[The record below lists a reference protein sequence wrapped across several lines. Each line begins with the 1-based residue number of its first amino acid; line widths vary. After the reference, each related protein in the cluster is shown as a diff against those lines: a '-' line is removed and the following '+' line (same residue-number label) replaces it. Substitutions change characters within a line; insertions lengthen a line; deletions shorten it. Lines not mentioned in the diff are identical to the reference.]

1 VNSDIS
7 RAEWAIVGDPRAG
20 SDIFPAS
27 RDRRDTESRL
37 AAVPA
42 VCLRGDHVA
51 AASRGYRVIRLE
63 QLRKYIVAADR
74 GTVVLCGRGLPDD
87 LANKLAAV
95 NDAGTKLALAKR
107 LAMPNKRDPRVPN
120 PRLVVNAP

>member
-1 VNSDIS
+1 V
-7 RAEWAIVGDPRAG
+7 AG
-20 SDIFPAS
+20 EPP
-27 RDRRDTESRL
+27 RDTESRL
-37 AAVPA
+37 AAVCA
-42 VCLRGDHVA
+42 VCLRGDQT
-51 AASRGYRVIRLE
+51 AASREYRVIRLE
-63 QLRKYIVAADR
+63 RLRKYIVAADR
-74 GTVVLCGRGLPDD
+74 GAVAPCGRGLRDD